1 MAEMDACE
9 CRASSSPESSETTP
23 TLMAPVNDHHLTLHL
38 PQGFS
43 TSTNGSA
50 ETKAVT
56 GEQYSYPQFNEEDL
70 LTYFNRLK
78 MYCDAAAT
86 PTQSKAASP
95 RRRLQPVFG
104 HESLAYDA
112 TSPIQPELIDCHF
125 ANQLSNI
132 YKCEQRRSSRSAL
145 AEIPQH
151 MPENNFLLTDG
162 AHLFQV
168 STENVSHRCQSLPS
182 LDEAN
187 SVEEEVSKESSSDK
201 LPEDKDRPLNV
212 SADLID
218 RKMEELQQQLT
229 NITKTNASLVAS
241 KINWS
246 SRKCSNYAALA
257 AESQNQKGRT
267 LNELAAS
274 SSEEGLKIN
283 KKVESDVDN
292 TTRHVDHQLSGGLK
306 CPTFSVGVPAV
317 TVPPL
322 HLLPLAPAKNSLE
335 LAKQLEEYAALL
347 RASSADAKPLH
358 NNGAPVER
366 LSLVSA
372 TEQVPSDCH
381 CENHV
386 SDTVEQSDISE
397 FSTVNSEDHVWVL
410 RSSFR
415 RRQNLERRQKECK
428 EALHRSQ
435 SSPTIPK
442 HILEENDDTE
452 EETDQL
458 LKVENNDSKSSVSA
472 PCNQKKTK
480 KKKETLLYYV
490 VNALRVDLYSLLITV
505 IVHEPAVLIEGVLFR
520 ARYLG
525 STQIVSEGP
534 TTKASRMLQAQ
545 EAVSCIKAPDGE
557 SQPAT
562 DVDLFISTE
571 KIMVLNTDMQGMINE
586 KRFFKLTVL
595 CYIVTNL
602 MMIVILEGVRDRRAS
617 GYYDGSRLADNQVLR
632 NNENYYYFDFYFS
645 YIADI
650 GDLVVLMARRV
661 SHSSTSTASHGILA
675 VPKMIC
681 HVFESEE
688 AQFIAQSIGQAF
700 QVAYME
706 FLRSRGIDDPTYV
719 KELDYQQVLNS
730 QEIYCDELEMF
741 SNRETQKDIVIPKRK
756 DEPLGVAVVES
767 GWGSMLPTVV
777 IANMLPEGAAARC
790 KKINIG
796 DHIIALNG
804 ISFVGLPLNICQN
817 HIKDARSL
825 TAVKITIVQ
834 TPPVVEVRIKRP
846 DTKYQLGFS
855 VQNGVICSLLRG
867 GIAERG
873 GIRVGH
879 RIIEINGQSAVAVPH
894 EKVVT
899 MLATA
904 VGEVLATMIY
914 YVCNTYENNANI
926 YVSNVNWPGDAAL
939 FVKISWKYCLFEESA
954 LQ

>member
-151 MPENNFLLTDG
+151 MPE
-162 AHLFQV
+162 V

-347 RASSADAKPLH
+347 RASSVDAKPLH

-415 RRQNLERRQKECK
+415 RRQNLERQQKECK

-452 EETDQL
+452 GETDQL
-458 LKVENNDSKSSVSA
+458 LKVENNDSKSSVPA

-480 KKKETLLYYV
+480 KKKEM
-490 VNALRVDLYSLLITV
+490 

-571 KIMVLNTDMQGMINE
+571 KIMVLNTDMQRVSETDVRQDI
-586 KRFFKLTVL
+586 
-595 CYIVTNL
+595 
-602 MMIVILEGVRDRRAS
+602 MMDHG
-617 GYYDGSRLADNQVLR
+617 LR
-632 NNENYYYFDFYFS
+632 TIS

-855 VQNGVICSLLRG
+855 VQNGV
-867 GIAERG
+867 
-873 GIRVGH
+873 
-879 RIIEINGQSAVAVPH
+879 
-894 EKVVT
+894 
-899 MLATA
+899 
-904 VGEVLATMIY
+904 
-914 YVCNTYENNANI
+914 
-926 YVSNVNWPGDAAL
+926 
-939 FVKISWKYCLFEESA
+939 
-954 LQ
+954 

>member
-23 TLMAPVNDHHLTLHL
+23 TVMAPVNDHHLTLHL

-43 TSTNGSA
+43 TTTNGSA
-50 ETKAVT
+50 ETTAVT
-56 GEQYSYPQFNEEDL
+56 GEQYSYPQFSEEDL

-78 MYCDAAAT
+78 MYCDAAVT
-86 PTQSKAASP
+86 PTQSKATSP

-112 TSPIQPELIDCHF
+112 TSPIESELIDCHF
-125 ANQLSNI
+125 ASQLPNV
-132 YKCEQRRSSRSAL
+132 YKSEQRHSSRTAL
-145 AEIPQH
+145 AEIPQY
-151 MPENNFLLTDG
+151 MPEMSRIG
-162 AHLFQV
+162 ANRFPVLMKQ
-168 STENVSHRCQSLPS
+168 TE
-182 LDEAN
+182 
-187 SVEEEVSKESSSDK
+187 KSSSDK

-229 NITKTNASLVAS
+229 NINKTNAGLVAS

-246 SRKCSNYAALA
+246 SSKCSNYAAFA
-257 AESQNQKGRT
+257 AISENQKGRT

-274 SSEEGLKIN
+274 SCEEGLQMA
-283 KKVESDVDN
+283 KKVESDMDN
-292 TTRHVDHQLSGGLK
+292 TTRHVDQLSSGLK
-306 CPTFSVGVPAV
+306 CPTFLAGVPAV

-347 RASSADAKPLH
+347 RASSADANPLH
-358 NNGAPVER
+358 SNGGPVER

-372 TEQVPSDCH
+372 AGQLPSDCH
-381 CENHV
+381 SENHV
-386 SDTVEQSDISE
+386 SETIEQSDISE
-397 FSTVNSEDHVWVL
+397 FNTVNSEDHVWVL

-415 RRQNLERRQKECK
+415 RRQNLERQQKECK
-428 EALHRSQ
+428 EELHRSQ

-442 HILEENDDTE
+442 HISEENDDTE
-452 EETDQL
+452 GETDQL
-458 LKVENNDSKSSVSA
+458 LKVHNDDSKSSVPAS
-472 PCNQKKTK
+472 CNQKKTK
-480 KKKETLLYYV
+480 KKKEM
-490 VNALRVDLYSLLITV
+490 

-586 KRFFKLTVL
+586 KLDGFVL
-595 CYIVTNL
+595 HCNKSDDDCNFRGCPRQTCV
-602 MMIVILEGVRDRRAS
+602 
-617 GYYDGSRLADNQVLR
+617 
-632 NNENYYYFDFYFS
+632 S

-706 FLRSRGIDDPTYV
+706 FLRSRGIDDPTYI

-777 IANMLPEGAAARC
+777 IANMLPEGPAARC

-904 VGEVLATMIY
+904 VGEIHMKTMR
-914 YVCNTYENNANI
+914 TSMFRMLTGQET
-926 YVSNVNWPGDAAL
+926 PHFL
-939 FVKISWKYCLFEESA
+939 
-954 LQ
+954 

>member
-151 MPENNFLLTDG
+151 MPE
-162 AHLFQV
+162 V

-571 KIMVLNTDMQGMINE
+571 KIMVLNTDMQ
-586 KRFFKLTVL
+586 LTVL

-904 VGEVLATMIY
+904 VGEYCIMVLI
-914 YVCNTYENNANI
+914 VLDTYENNANI

>member
-23 TLMAPVNDHHLTLHL
+23 TVMAPVNDHHLTLHL

-43 TSTNGSA
+43 TTTNGSA
-50 ETKAVT
+50 KTPAVT
-56 GEQYSYPQFNEEDL
+56 GEQYSYPQFSEEDL

-86 PTQSKAASP
+86 PTQNKATSP

-112 TSPIQPELIDCHF
+112 TSPIESELIDCHVASQF
-125 ANQLSNI
+125 PNV
-132 YKCEQRRSSRSAL
+132 YKSEQRHSSRTAL
-145 AEIPQH
+145 AEIPQY
-151 MPENNFLLTDG
+151 MPE
-162 AHLFQV
+162 
-168 STENVSHRCQSLPS
+168 E
-182 LDEAN
+182 
-187 SVEEEVSKESSSDK
+187 KSSSDK

-218 RKMEELQQQLT
+218 RKMEEQQQQLT
-229 NITKTNASLVAS
+229 NINKTNAGLVAS

-246 SRKCSNYAALA
+246 SSKCSNFAAFA
-257 AESQNQKGRT
+257 ATSENQKRRT

-274 SSEEGLKIN
+274 SCEEGLQIA
-283 KKVESDVDN
+283 KKVESDMDN
-292 TTRHVDHQLSGGLK
+292 TTRHVDQLGSGLK
-306 CPTFSVGVPAV
+306 CPSFLAGVPAV

-347 RASSADAKPLH
+347 RASSADVNPLH
-358 NNGAPVER
+358 SNGAPVER
-366 LSLVSA
+366 LSFVSA
-372 TEQVPSDCH
+372 SGQLPSECH

-386 SDTVEQSDISE
+386 SETVKQSDIGE
-397 FSTVNSEDHVWVL
+397 FNTVNSEDHVWVL

-415 RRQNLERRQKECK
+415 RRQNLERQQKECK
-428 EALHRSQ
+428 EELHRSQ

-442 HILEENDDTE
+442 HISEENDDTE
-452 EETDQL
+452 GETDQL
-458 LKVENNDSKSSVSA
+458 LKVHNDEGKSSVPAS
-472 PCNQKKTK
+472 CTQKKTK
-480 KKKETLLYYV
+480 KKKEM
-490 VNALRVDLYSLLITV
+490 

-571 KIMVLNTDMQGMINE
+571 KIMVLNTDMQDI
-586 KRFFKLTVL
+586 
-595 CYIVTNL
+595 
-602 MMIVILEGVRDRRAS
+602 MMDHG
-617 GYYDGSRLADNQVLR
+617 LR
-632 NNENYYYFDFYFS
+632 TIS

-706 FLRSRGIDDPTYV
+706 FLRSRGIDDPTYI

-777 IANMLPEGAAARC
+777 IANMLPEGPAARC

-904 VGEVLATMIY
+904 VGEIHMKTMR
-914 YVCNTYENNANI
+914 TSMFRMLTGQET
-926 YVSNVNWPGDAAL
+926 PHFL
-939 FVKISWKYCLFEESA
+939 
-954 LQ
+954 

>member
-23 TLMAPVNDHHLTLHL
+23 TVMAPVNDHHLTLHL

-43 TSTNGSA
+43 TTTNGSA
-50 ETKAVT
+50 ETTAVT
-56 GEQYSYPQFNEEDL
+56 GEQYSYPQFSEEDL

-78 MYCDAAAT
+78 MYCDAAVT
-86 PTQSKAASP
+86 PTQSKATSP

-112 TSPIQPELIDCHF
+112 TSPIESELIDCHF
-125 ANQLSNI
+125 ASQLPNV
-132 YKCEQRRSSRSAL
+132 YKSEQRHSSRTAL
-145 AEIPQH
+145 AEIPQY
-151 MPENNFLLTDG
+151 MPEMSRIG
-162 AHLFQV
+162 ANRFPVLMKQ
-168 STENVSHRCQSLPS
+168 TE
-182 LDEAN
+182 
-187 SVEEEVSKESSSDK
+187 KSSSDK

-229 NITKTNASLVAS
+229 NINKTNAGLVAS

-246 SRKCSNYAALA
+246 SSKCSNYAAFA
-257 AESQNQKGRT
+257 AISENQKGRT

-274 SSEEGLKIN
+274 SCEEGLQMA
-283 KKVESDVDN
+283 KKVESDMDN
-292 TTRHVDHQLSGGLK
+292 TTRHVDQLSSGLK
-306 CPTFSVGVPAV
+306 CPTFLAGVPAV

-347 RASSADAKPLH
+347 RASSADANPLH
-358 NNGAPVER
+358 SNGGPVER

-372 TEQVPSDCH
+372 AGQLPSDCH
-381 CENHV
+381 SENHV
-386 SDTVEQSDISE
+386 SETIEQSDISE
-397 FSTVNSEDHVWVL
+397 FNTVNSEDHVWVL

-415 RRQNLERRQKECK
+415 RRQNLERQQKECK
-428 EALHRSQ
+428 EELHRSQ

-442 HILEENDDTE
+442 HISEENDDTE
-452 EETDQL
+452 GETDQL
-458 LKVENNDSKSSVSA
+458 LKVHNDDSKSSVPAS
-472 PCNQKKTK
+472 CNQKKTK
-480 KKKETLLYYV
+480 KKKEM
-490 VNALRVDLYSLLITV
+490 

-571 KIMVLNTDMQGMINE
+571 KIMVLNTDMQ
-586 KRFFKLTVL
+586 LTVL

-602 MMIVILEGVRDRRAS
+602 MMIRVSETDVRQDIMMDH
-617 GYYDGSRLADNQVLR
+617 GLR
-632 NNENYYYFDFYFS
+632 TIS

-706 FLRSRGIDDPTYV
+706 FLRSRGIDDPTYI

-777 IANMLPEGAAARC
+777 IANMLPEGPAARC

-904 VGEVLATMIY
+904 VGEIHMKTMR
-914 YVCNTYENNANI
+914 TSMFRMLTGQET
-926 YVSNVNWPGDAAL
+926 PHFL
-939 FVKISWKYCLFEESA
+939 
-954 LQ
+954 

>member
-1 MAEMDACE
+1 LNDACYAHVTAKFCYAVYTISFIVISFVKMAEMDACE

-151 MPENNFLLTDG
+151 MPEMSRIG
-162 AHLFQV
+162 ANRSPVLMKQ
-168 STENVSHRCQSLPS
+168 T
-182 LDEAN
+182 
-187 SVEEEVSKESSSDK
+187 KESSSDK

-292 TTRHVDHQLSGGLK
+292 TTRHVDHQLIGGLK

-381 CENHV
+381 SKNHV

-415 RRQNLERRQKECK
+415 RRQNLERQQKECK

-452 EETDQL
+452 GETDQL
-458 LKVENNDSKSSVSA
+458 LKVENNDSKSSVPA

-480 KKKETLLYYV
+480 KKKEM
-490 VNALRVDLYSLLITV
+490 

-571 KIMVLNTDMQGMINE
+571 KIMVLNTDMQRVSETDVRQDI
-586 KRFFKLTVL
+586 
-595 CYIVTNL
+595 
-602 MMIVILEGVRDRRAS
+602 MMDHG
-617 GYYDGSRLADNQVLR
+617 LR
-632 NNENYYYFDFYFS
+632 TIS

-904 VGEVLATMIY
+904 VGEIHMKTMR
-914 YVCNTYENNANI
+914 TSMFRMLTGQET
-926 YVSNVNWPGDAAL
+926 PHFL
-939 FVKISWKYCLFEESA
+939 
-954 LQ
+954 

>member
-43 TSTNGSA
+43 TTTNGSA
-50 ETKAVT
+50 ETTVVT

-86 PTQSKAASP
+86 PTQSKATSP

-151 MPENNFLLTDG
+151 MPEMSRIG
-162 AHLFQV
+162 ANRSPVLMKQ
-168 STENVSHRCQSLPS
+168 T
-182 LDEAN
+182 
-187 SVEEEVSKESSSDK
+187 KESSSDK

-257 AESQNQKGRT
+257 AESPNGKGRT

-283 KKVESDVDN
+283 KKVESDMDN

-381 CENHV
+381 CENHI
-386 SDTVEQSDISE
+386 SETVEQSDISE

-415 RRQNLERRQKECK
+415 RRQNLERQQKECK

-435 SSPTIPK
+435 SSPTMPK

-452 EETDQL
+452 GETDQL
-458 LKVENNDSKSSVSA
+458 LKVQNNDSKSSVPA
-472 PCNQKKTK
+472 PCNQEEAHDVITVIVIHFTVVKNDVFTVVFIRSL
-480 KKKETLLYYV
+480 ELRSVLYEAALLYYV
-490 VNALRVDLYSLLITV
+490 VNALRIDLYSVLITM

-586 KRFFKLTVL
+586 KLDGFVL
-595 CYIVTNL
+595 HCNKSDDDCNFRGCPRQTCV
-602 MMIVILEGVRDRRAS
+602 
-617 GYYDGSRLADNQVLR
+617 
-632 NNENYYYFDFYFS
+632 S

-914 YVCNTYENNANI
+914 YIHMKTMRTSMFRMLTGQET
-926 YVSNVNWPGDAAL
+926 PHFL
-939 FVKISWKYCLFEESA
+939 
-954 LQ
+954 

>member
-43 TSTNGSA
+43 TTTNGSA
-50 ETKAVT
+50 ETTVVT

-86 PTQSKAASP
+86 PTQSKATSP

-151 MPENNFLLTDG
+151 MPE
-162 AHLFQV
+162 V

-257 AESQNQKGRT
+257 AESPNGKGRT

-283 KKVESDVDN
+283 KKVESDMDN

-381 CENHV
+381 CENHI
-386 SDTVEQSDISE
+386 SETVEQSDISE

-415 RRQNLERRQKECK
+415 RRQNLERQQKECK

-435 SSPTIPK
+435 SSPTMPK

-452 EETDQL
+452 GETDQL
-458 LKVENNDSKSSVSA
+458 LKVQNNDSKSSVPA
-472 PCNQKKTK
+472 PCNQEEAHDVITVIVIHFTVVKNDVFTVVFIRSL
-480 KKKETLLYYV
+480 ELRSVLYEAALLYYV
-490 VNALRVDLYSLLITV
+490 VNALRIDLYSVLITM

-586 KRFFKLTVL
+586 KLDGFVL
-595 CYIVTNL
+595 HCNKSDDDCNFRGCPRQTCV
-602 MMIVILEGVRDRRAS
+602 
-617 GYYDGSRLADNQVLR
+617 
-632 NNENYYYFDFYFS
+632 S

-914 YVCNTYENNANI
+914 YIHMKTMRTSMFRMLTGQET
-926 YVSNVNWPGDAAL
+926 PHFL
-939 FVKISWKYCLFEESA
+939 
-954 LQ
+954 

>member
-43 TSTNGSA
+43 TTTNGSA
-50 ETKAVT
+50 ETTVVT

-86 PTQSKAASP
+86 PTQSKATSP

-162 AHLFQV
+162 VHLFQV

-257 AESQNQKGRT
+257 AESPNGKGRT

-283 KKVESDVDN
+283 KKVESDMDN

-381 CENHV
+381 CENHI
-386 SDTVEQSDISE
+386 SETVEQSDISE

-415 RRQNLERRQKECK
+415 RRQNLERQQKECK

-435 SSPTIPK
+435 SSPTMPK

-452 EETDQL
+452 GETDQL
-458 LKVENNDSKSSVSA
+458 LKVQNNDSKSSVPA
-472 PCNQKKTK
+472 PCNQKKSK
-480 KKKETLLYYV
+480 KKKEM
-490 VNALRVDLYSLLITV
+490 

-571 KIMVLNTDMQGMINE
+571 KIMVLNTDMQDI
-586 KRFFKLTVL
+586 
-595 CYIVTNL
+595 
-602 MMIVILEGVRDRRAS
+602 MMDHG
-617 GYYDGSRLADNQVLR
+617 LR
-632 NNENYYYFDFYFS
+632 TIS

-904 VGEVLATMIY
+904 VGEIHMKTMR
-914 YVCNTYENNANI
+914 TSMFRMLTGQET
-926 YVSNVNWPGDAAL
+926 PHFL
-939 FVKISWKYCLFEESA
+939 
-954 LQ
+954 

>member
-480 KKKETLLYYV
+480 KKKEM
-490 VNALRVDLYSLLITV
+490 

-571 KIMVLNTDMQGMINE
+571 KIMVLNTDMQDI
-586 KRFFKLTVL
+586 
-595 CYIVTNL
+595 
-602 MMIVILEGVRDRRAS
+602 MMDHG
-617 GYYDGSRLADNQVLR
+617 LR
-632 NNENYYYFDFYFS
+632 TIS

-904 VGEVLATMIY
+904 VGEYCIMVLI
-914 YVCNTYENNANI
+914 VLDTYENNANI